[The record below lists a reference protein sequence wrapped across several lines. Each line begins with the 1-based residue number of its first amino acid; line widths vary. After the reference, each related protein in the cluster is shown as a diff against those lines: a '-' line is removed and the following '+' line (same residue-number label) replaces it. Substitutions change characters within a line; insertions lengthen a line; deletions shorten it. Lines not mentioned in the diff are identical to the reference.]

1 MYFVYFL
8 RSESKPDKTYIG
20 YTKCLVNR
28 ISQHNAGLNIYTRRY
43 KPWKVESFILAET
56 KQVAKTAE
64 AYFKNSS
71 GKEKFKPFAD
81 QENPIEAFFGSQET
95 GRIFGKS
102 SFKIGNRIAMMTECP
117 PISSDMRP
125 ALDHQNKQTQ

>member
-8 RSESKPDKTYIG
+8 RSESHPDKTYIG
-20 YTKCLVNR
+20 YSKCLVDRLAMHNR
-28 ISQHNAGLNIYTRRY
+28 GLNISTRRY
-43 KPWKVESFILAET
+43 KPWKMEAFILAET
-56 KQVAKTAE
+56 KKIAQTAE

-81 QENPIEAFFGSQET
+81 QENPIESFFSSQDV

-102 SFKIGNRIAMMTECP
+102 TFKIVKNRIAMVGECE
-117 PISSDMRP
+117 
-125 ALDHQNKQTQ
+125 K